1 VKKSI
6 TLHIQKQRV
15 RFFSSKRK
23 TEINAEYK
31 HGNKKK
37 LYTEPH
43 QRFGSHI
50 TTEVVVAVAVVVE
63 VKGCF
68 ELPNENEVFA

>member
-15 RFFSSKRK
+15 RFFSSKGK
-23 TEINAEYK
+23 TEINAEYYK
-31 HGNKKK
+31 HGKKKK

-43 QRFGSHI
+43 QRFGSYI
-50 TTEVVVAVAVVVE
+50 RTEVVVAVAVVVE
-63 VKGCF
+63 VKAC
-68 ELPNENEVFA
+68 LAITK

>member
-15 RFFSSKRK
+15 RFFSSKGK
-23 TEINAEYK
+23 TDINAEYK
-31 HGNKKK
+31 HGNQKK

-43 QRFGSHI
+43 QRFGSYI
-50 TTEVVVAVAVVVE
+50 RTEVVVAIAVVVE
-63 VKGCF
+63 VKAC
-68 ELPNENEVFA
+68 LAITK